1 MGAEAKDFT
10 MTGLDKCPELEM
22 LQQFS
27 LGQLSQVDSWPLH
40 RHLIRC
46 KLCTQTVNELKEAAR
61 LITSASVLAEVRPL
75 DPSALVPTI
84 AAMRPSPAL
93 ENAKA
98 PVALPC
104 PAPSPPEPEKPP
116 KGILESLRPAQL
128 PDELG
133 RLGDY
138 RILST
143 LGSGGMGVVF
153 KAEDIKLNRLVALKV
168 MKPDQ
173 ITDDIARQRF
183 MAEGQSAARI
193 QHDHVI
199 TIYQVGEDN
208 GLPFMAMQ
216 FLDGE
221 TLDRRIKRMVR
232 MQPTDIIRIG
242 REVALGLQAAH
253 DKGLIHR
260 DIKPGNIWLEAETGR
275 AKILDFGLVRSAG
288 DQYQHLTRTG
298 FVMGTPG
305 YMSPEQARG
314 TKVDARS
321 DLFSLGAVLYEMCT
335 GREPFM
341 GSDMMA
347 TLMALA
353 MESPP
358 PIRLL
363 NPEIPPALAELV
375 TWLLAKSNGD
385 RPRSAR
391 VVADSLAKI
400 QGKPTAEQIATS
412 GQRPPS
418 FPIASL
424 NGVMPEST
432 PQVKAGASPLFVVG
446 LAVAL
451 FILVA
456 FFMVPS
462 FSVAPNNTI
471 RDKSDSNT
479 STRK

>member
-1 MGAEAKDFT
+1 MP
-10 MTGLDKCPELEM
+10 GLDKCPELEM

-27 LGQLSQVDSWPLH
+27 LGQLSQADGWPLH

-46 KLCTQTVNELKEAAR
+46 KLCSQTVNELKEAAR
-61 LITSASVLAEVRPL
+61 LITSASVLADVHPL

-84 AAMRPSPAL
+84 AEIPVSAGVVHTQ
-93 ENAKA
+93 A
-98 PVALPC
+98 PVA
-104 PAPSPPEPEKPP
+104 ASPSPPSTSLETPR
-116 KGILESLRPAQL
+116 GIQESLRPAQL
-128 PDELG
+128 PGELG
-133 RLGDY
+133 RLADY
-138 RILST
+138 RILSL
-143 LGSGGMGVVF
+143 LGTGGMGVVF
-153 KAEDIKLNRLVALKV
+153 KAHDIMLDRMVALKV

-183 MAEGQSAARI
+183 MAEGRSVASV

-216 FLDGE
+216 FLEGE
-221 TLDRRIKRMVR
+221 TLDRRIKRQVKL
-232 MQPTDIIRIG
+232 PVPDICRIG

-253 DKGLIHR
+253 DHGLIHR
-260 DIKPGNIWLEAETGR
+260 DIKPGNIWLEADTGR

-314 TKVDARS
+314 IKVDARS

-363 NPEIPPALAELV
+363 NPQIPPALAELV
-375 TWLLAKSNGD
+375 TWLLAKSASD

-391 VVADSLAKI
+391 VVADSLAKVT
-400 QGKPTAEQIATS
+400 GKPAPGPVVTAS
-412 GQRPPS
+412 LSPPS
-418 FPIASL
+418 FSKAAL
-424 NGVMPEST
+424 NGTISESA
-432 PQVKAGASPLFVVG
+432 PPIRAGTSPIWVAG
-446 LAVAL
+446 LAVLL
-451 FILVA
+451 FILIA
-456 FFMVPS
+456 IFLVPS

-471 RDKSDSNT
+471 RDKANQEAGASA
-479 STRK
+479 RK

>member
-1 MGAEAKDFT
+1 MAGVDN
-10 MTGLDKCPELEM
+10 CPELES

-27 LGQLSQVDSWPLH
+27 LGQLSQADAWSLH

-46 KLCTQTVNELKEAAR
+46 KLCSQTVNELKEAAR
-61 LITSASVLAEVRPL
+61 LITSASMVAEVRPL
-75 DPSALVPTI
+75 DPSALVPTV
-84 AAMRPSPAL
+84 AAMPAASGA
-93 ENAKA
+93 EHPPMPAMPPNASSKSA
-98 PVALPC
+98 E
-104 PAPSPPEPEKPP
+104 PPR
-116 KGILESLRPAQL
+116 GILESLRPAQQ
-128 PDELG
+128 DGELG

-138 RILST
+138 RILAM
-143 LGSGGMGVVF
+143 LGIGGMGVVF
-153 KAEDIKLNRLVALKV
+153 KAEDMKLNRMVALKV
-168 MKPDQ
+168 MKPES
-173 ITDDIARQRF
+173 ISDDIARQRF
-183 MAEGQSAARI
+183 MAEGRSAASI

-199 TIYQVGEDN
+199 TIYQVGQDN

-216 FLDGE
+216 NLEGE
-221 TLDRRIKRMVR
+221 SLDRRIQR
-232 MQPTDIIRIG
+232 QGSLPAAEILRIG

-260 DIKPGNIWLEAETGR
+260 DIKPGNIWLEAGTGR
-275 AKILDFGLVRSAG
+275 TKILDFGLVRPTG

-314 TKVDARS
+314 IKVDARS
-321 DLFSLGAVLYEMCT
+321 DLFSLGSVLYELCT

-363 NPEIPPALAELV
+363 NPEIPPALAEMV
-375 TWLLAKSNGD
+375 TWLLAKSAED

-400 QGKPTAEQIATS
+400 QTKPAGGFIPAPAPH
-412 GQRPPS
+412 PPS
-418 FPIASL
+418 FSVGAFNGPIL
-424 NGVMPEST
+424 DST
-432 PQVKAGASPLFVVG
+432 PPAKAGTSPLFVAG
-446 LAVAL
+446 LAVVLFILIAL
-451 FILVA
+451 FI
-456 FFMVPS
+456 VPS
-462 FSVAPNNTI
+462 FSVAPNNTLGN
-471 RDKSDSNT
+471 KSEQNPGVSA
-479 STRK
+479 RK

>member
-1 MGAEAKDFT
+1 M
-10 MTGLDKCPELEM
+10 
-22 LQQFS
+22 
-27 LGQLSQVDSWPLH
+27 
-40 RHLIRC
+40 
-46 KLCTQTVNELKEAAR
+46 
-61 LITSASVLAEVRPL
+61 
-75 DPSALVPTI
+75 
-84 AAMRPSPAL
+84 
-93 ENAKA
+93 
-98 PVALPC
+98 
-104 PAPSPPEPEKPP
+104 
-116 KGILESLRPAQL
+116 
-128 PDELG
+128 
-133 RLGDY
+133 
-138 RILST
+138 

-153 KAEDIKLNRLVALKV
+153 KAEDVKLNRLVALKV

-173 ITDDIARQRF
+173 ITEDIARQRF
-183 MAEGQSAARI
+183 IAEGQSAASI
-193 QHDHVI
+193 QNDHVI
-199 TIYQVGEDN
+199 AIYQVGEDN
-208 GLPFMAMQ
+208 RLPYMAMQ

-221 TLDRRIKRMVR
+221 TLDRRIGRKVKI
-232 MQPTDIIRIG
+232 PVSDIIRIG

-253 DKGLIHR
+253 DNGLIHR

-275 AKILDFGLVRSAG
+275 AKILDFGLVRAIG
-288 DQYQHLTRTG
+288 DQNQHLTRTG

-314 TKVDARS
+314 IKVDGRS

-358 PIRLL
+358 PIRML

-375 TWLLAKSNGD
+375 SWLLAKSPED

-391 VVADSLAKI
+391 MVVDSLAKI
-400 QGKPTAEQIATS
+400 QGKPGAGPVVAPAP
-412 GQRPPS
+412 RPSTFSPMS
-418 FPIASL
+418 INGAISEPAS
-424 NGVMPEST
+424 P
-432 PQVKAGASPLFVVG
+432 VKAGASPLFVAC

-456 FFMVPS
+456 LFMVPS

-471 RDKSDSNT
+471 RDKVDPGQSSPA
-479 STRK
+479 RK